1 MEELLQHCSQVTGY
15 EKKVVENV
23 VAQFLELIV
32 QQLKNG
38 HSVDLGESFGTFSV
52 KMRAPKLSE
61 NSPRTPKQI
70 RSLVVFREN
79 SGLRQRL
86 KF

>member
-38 HSVDLGESFGTFSV
+38 HSVDLGESFGTFFGV

-70 RSLVVFREN
+70 RSLVVFRES
-79 SGLRQRL
+79 SGLRQ
-86 KF
+86 